1 VAVTQAAIG
10 AGVAAQAAL
19 SARNRPIGRLG
30 PEWVGVLA
38 EIPLFAE
45 LSKRHLRR
53 VAAIAGAKRF
63 AEGSQIIRA
72 GDPGDAF
79 YVLLEGAAEA
89 RPRSGRAVTLG
100 PGDFFGE
107 MALLDGSPRSAS
119 VHATTEV
126 LTMRLGRPAFV
137 RLLKDEPAIATR
149 LLVTLAGRV
158 RGLETLPA
166 G

>member
-1 VAVTQAAIG
+1 VSQAAIG
-10 AGVAAQAAL
+10 ASIAAQAAL
-19 SARNRPIGRLG
+19 SARSRPSGRLG
-30 PEWVGVLA
+30 PEWAGVLA
-38 EIPLFAE
+38 EIPLFSD

-63 AEGSQIIRA
+63 AAGSQIIRA

-79 YVLLEGAAEA
+79 YVLLDGEAEA
-89 RPRSGRAVTLG
+89 RPRSGRPVPLG

-119 VHATTEV
+119 VHATTDV
-126 LTMRLGRPAFV
+126 LTMRLGRAAFAK
-137 RLLKDEPAIATR
+137 LLKDEPGIAAR

-158 RGLETLPA
+158 RRLETLPA